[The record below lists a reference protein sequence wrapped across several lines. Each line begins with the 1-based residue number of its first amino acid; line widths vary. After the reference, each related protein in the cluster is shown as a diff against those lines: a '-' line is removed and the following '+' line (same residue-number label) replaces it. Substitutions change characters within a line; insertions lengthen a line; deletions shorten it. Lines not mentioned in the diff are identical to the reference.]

1 MARDY
6 HVNRLPYHRDLF
18 GDSERKFQIV
28 VSESVLK
35 ELCTTL
41 RHVVGDCKYRP
52 VTNDEQDVLC
62 DLYNSL
68 SLINFK

>member
-1 MARDY
+1 MAREY
-6 HVNRLPYHRDLF
+6 NVSRLPYHFDLF
-18 GDSERKFQIV
+18 GDSERKFQII

-41 RHVVGDCKYRP
+41 RHVVGNAKYRP
-52 VTNDEQDVLC
+52 ITNDEQDILC
-62 DLYNSL
+62 DFYNSL

>member
-6 HVNRLPYHRDLF
+6 HVTRLPYHRDLF

-41 RHVVGDCKYRP
+41 RHVVGNCKYRP
-52 VTNDEQDVLC
+52 VTSEEQDVLC
-62 DLYNSL
+62 DFYNSI